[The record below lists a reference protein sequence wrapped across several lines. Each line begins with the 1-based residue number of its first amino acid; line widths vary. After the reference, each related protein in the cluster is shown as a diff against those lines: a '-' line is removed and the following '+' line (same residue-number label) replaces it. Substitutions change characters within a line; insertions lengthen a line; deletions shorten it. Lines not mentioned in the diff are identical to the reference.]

1 MPVLTTDVLVEGH
14 RRDDVLDW
22 LAQPAH
28 HGLLLQGAFDGVEE
42 HAPGHYTLVLRV
54 GPRPRRVDYRFDR
67 VDADHGGRRVLVTT
81 TGGRV
86 DGRLHYSLRT
96 VKPSTNTLVTLHLD
110 YATGGPLGFLVEQL
124 GLRAALERGARMV
137 LQNLSRALPAPT

>member
-28 HGLLLQGAFDGVEE
+28 HGTLLRGAFHGVEE

-54 GPRPRRVDYRFDR
+54 GPLPRRIGYRFDR
-67 VDADHGGRRVLVTT
+67 VDAEHGGRRVLVTT
-81 TGGRV
+81 RGGRV

-96 VKPSTNTLVTLHLD
+96 VKPSTNTMVTLHLD
-110 YATGGPLGFLVEQL
+110 YDTGGPLGFVVEQL
-124 GLRAALERGARMV
+124 GLRAALESGTRTM
-137 LQNLSRALPAPT
+137 LQNLARALPAPA